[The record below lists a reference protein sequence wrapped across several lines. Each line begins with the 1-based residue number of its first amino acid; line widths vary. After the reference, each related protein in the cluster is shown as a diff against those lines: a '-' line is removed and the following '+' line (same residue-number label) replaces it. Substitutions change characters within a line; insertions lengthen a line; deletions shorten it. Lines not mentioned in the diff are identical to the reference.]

1 MILFEFFSLPSTS
14 TNSNMYFMLVRQ
26 NRYLFTHL
34 VIQVS

>member
-1 MILFEFFSLPSTS
+1 
-14 TNSNMYFMLVRQ
+14 MLVRQ